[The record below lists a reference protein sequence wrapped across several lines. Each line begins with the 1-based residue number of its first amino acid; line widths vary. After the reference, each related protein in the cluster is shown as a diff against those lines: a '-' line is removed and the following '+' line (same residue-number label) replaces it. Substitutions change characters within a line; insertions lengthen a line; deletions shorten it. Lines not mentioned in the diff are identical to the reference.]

1 MKDRIKKQLL
11 GYLHTPPLWREELLG
26 LKQFDPG
33 ETTSR
38 DLPDPKEAIPSLA
51 SNFVLGKRMESFFE
65 LLIQSSNR
73 YKLLANNIQISRKKI
88 TLGELDFL
96 LKDLYTSQNI
106 HLELVYKFYV
116 YDPSFSSEEARWIGP
131 NRKDSFLQKMEKIR
145 QKQFP
150 LLHKP
155 ETRDFL
161 KSLNLA
167 PEDLI
172 QQTYFKAKLFIPRA
186 FQREEFPKL
195 NHECIAGYYLSF
207 KEFDN
212 ADYKDFKYHA
222 PSKQDWPVAPKFG
235 RDWVSFSEI
244 KEQIQSSFDKR
255 KSPLIWMKRSESEF
269 EAFFVVWW

>member
-1 MKDRIKKQLL
+1 MQNRINKQLL
-11 GYLHTPPLWREELLG
+11 GYLHTPPLWRGELLG
-26 LKQFDPG
+26 LQQFDPG
-33 ETTSR
+33 LTIPQ
-38 DLPDPKEAIPSLA
+38 DLPDPEKAIPSLA

-65 LLIQSSNR
+65 LLIKSSDR
-73 YKLLANNIQISRKKI
+73 YKLLANNIQISREKI

-96 LKDLYTSQNI
+96 LKDLHTNQNI

-131 NRKDSFLQKMEKIR
+131 NRKDSFLQKMEKLN

-150 LLHKP
+150 LLHIP

-161 KSLNLA
+161 KTLELN

-172 QQTYFKAKLFIPRA
+172 QQTYFKAKLFLPRNI
-186 FQREEFPKL
+186 QEHTFPKI
-195 NHECIAGYYLSF
+195 NQECIAGYYLSF
-207 KEFDN
+207 KEFN
-212 ADYKDFKYHA
+212 STNFQDFRYYA

-244 KEQIQSSFDKR
+244 KEQIQSSFDKK
-255 KSPLIWMKRSESEF
+255 KSPLIWMKRSETEF